1 MLEIFC
7 ERKIL
12 GLRACDAHSE
22 ALLCDLPQGKRLRV
36 KITQDRSGPHHRLFF
51 AMLSMVAKGCGRDAE
66 ELLDIIK
73 IETGHVRKVK
83 ANRRTYEFP
92 ASIAWHNM
100 DQRKFNAFFEVACQ
114 VIEEEVGL
122 KQPALMAELR
132 EQFPDIFGVVFREE
146 RESA

>member
-1 MLEIFC
+1 MIELFL

-22 ALLCDLPQGKRLRV
+22 ALLCELPQGKRLRV

-51 AMLSMVAKGCGRDAE
+51 SMLGMVAKGCGRDAE

-73 IETGHVRKVK
+73 IETGHVRVVHS
-83 ANRRTYEFP
+83 RRRIYKIP

-132 EQFPDIFGVVFREE
+132 EQFPDVFGVVFAKEL
-146 RESA
+146 A